1 MLSTWVVLVVGLLSM
16 GWGVWGAEGTV
27 AAPAVGSE
35 LPKLNA
41 TNQDGA
47 SVDLNGF
54 KGQKGLVIFF
64 FPKAFTPGCT
74 AESCGFSDERDKY
87 LEKGYEIFGVSRD
100 TPEQLKKFKD
110 EYKLSYQL
118 LSDPEGQLAK
128 SLGVPPGARQTVV
141 VNKDG
146 KLERVIA
153 TVAAKTH
160 PQDLLKEF
168 EAKP

>member
-1 MLSTWVVLVVGLLSM
+1 MMKVWIALGFVILSM
-16 GWGVWGAEGTV
+16 GWIARAADEAVPAAGV
-27 AAPAVGSE
+27 E
-35 LPKLNA
+35 LPKLSA
-41 TNQDGA
+41 TNQDGT

-54 KGQKGLVIFF
+54 KGQKALVIFF

-74 AESCGFSDERDKY
+74 AESCGFSDEREKY

-100 TPEQLKKFKD
+100 TPEQLKKFKE

-118 LSDPEGQLAK
+118 LSDPEGSLAK
-128 SLGVPPGARQTVV
+128 ALGVPPGTRQTVLV
-141 VNKDG
+141 SKEG
-146 KLERVIA
+146 KVERVIT

-168 EAKP
+168 GAKP